1 MKKCLFFNPDFKLQS
16 KHMMNKIS
24 CSYFT
29 DKSMWPQMVYGKPR
43 NTELI
48 YPLHYKIISNV
59 YQIHYKKIP
68 QTKLRHKQKPKTKPK
83 KQENKKSPQKTLK
96 KQNMLEDKILR
107 IPQVRHAAGMG
118 G

>member
-1 MKKCLFFNPDFKLQS
+1 MKKCLFLNQDFKLQS
-16 KHMMNKIS
+16 IHMMNKIS

-48 YPLHYKIISNV
+48 YPC
-59 YQIHYKKIP
+59 YKKIP

-96 KQNMLEDKILR
+96 KQNRLEDKILR
-107 IPQVRHAAGMG
+107 IPQVRHAAGKG